1 MSYKVP
7 DENASAYFVKDR
19 SNLEELA
26 RLEVQDK
33 MITTGM
39 GGVLPELTDPTA
51 LRRVLD
57 VGCGPG
63 GWLIET
69 AKTYPTI
76 EKLVGVDI
84 SNTIIERARDQA
96 SASQLG
102 ERVQFQAKD
111 ALLALPFGNDYFD
124 LVNQRFGV
132 GWVRIW
138 ERKKVILEYCRV
150 RKSSGIVRI

>member
-39 GGVLPELTDPTA
+39 GGVLPELVDPTA

-69 AKTYPTI
+69 AKTYPDI

-84 SNTIIERARDQA
+84 SNTIVEYACGRLETE
-96 SASQLG
+96 QLG
-102 ERVQFQAKD
+102 ERVQFRTMD
-111 ALLALPFGNDYFD
+111 ALRMLEFPPAFFD
-124 LVNQRFGV
+124 LVNQRLGV
-132 GWVRIW
+132 GWLRVW
-138 ERKKVILEYCRV
+138 EW
-150 RKSSGIVRI
+150 